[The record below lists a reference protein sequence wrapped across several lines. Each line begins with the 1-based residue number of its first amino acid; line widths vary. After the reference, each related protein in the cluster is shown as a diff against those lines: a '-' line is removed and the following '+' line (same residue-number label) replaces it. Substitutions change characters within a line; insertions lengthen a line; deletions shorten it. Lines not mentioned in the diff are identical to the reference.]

1 MPGKVHGL
9 RSLVGYSPWDL
20 KESDTTER
28 LQVHFHLFSAKETN
42 YFSLVLIDSFFMSS
56 FKVLDAFY
64 EPLVNSPNNDGVE
77 GGASLCRDAP
87 QIQTDKGQS
96 QLLPLCFCHNQKVDY
111 KEEVTENLICFRL
124 KPSPL
129 FWDYDFKMTL
139 VGRAAFPGST
149 LYG

>member
-1 MPGKVHGL
+1 MK
-9 RSLVGYSPWDL
+9 SL
-20 KESDTTER
+20 
-28 LQVHFHLFSAKETN
+28 H
-42 YFSLVLIDSFFMSS
+42 VLHATW
-56 FKVLDAFY
+56 VA
-64 EPLVNSPNNDGVE
+64 
-77 GGASLCRDAP
+77 
-87 QIQTDKGQS
+87 Q
-96 QLLPLCFCHNQKVDY
+96 VDY